1 MKSRQQMMWTRLAS
15 LALMAGALT
24 ALGAC
29 SLRYDFT
36 ECETDSDCLQIEQP
50 GAGQYYVCD
59 QNQCV
64 LDDARECRTDSDCG
78 AESNCQSGVCQ
89 AIEPPADTGG
99 DADAGNPD
107 AADTGDV
114 EDEPDAP
121 SLDCTTTQACIDRF
135 GESYYCAPTGTCVDT
150 THASCDPVY
159 YPNSDRDN
167 IILLGSIIPT
177 QGAAYQGLGTT
188 VKNGVRMAVIEYASN
203 AFTLPSGHTVAH
215 LHCEGG
221 SSQTGQAV
229 AQHMKDIGVPIVV
242 GPLTSS
248 TYLDTV
254 REVAAT
260 DPDNDGTFDDPMGAI
275 AIGATSPAIGNL
287 DSTGKHSFQI
297 IANDRYQSSAMVD
310 RTHNL
315 RWRSCV
321 GRAGSECTDDASC
334 EATFGPGYVYDA
346 SKATTPCKD
355 STPQIAVF
363 YKDDQ
368 YGRDLQSLLISRF
381 TDRYP
386 EASIE
391 FYRYADPAS
400 LDFDPA
406 RIAQEFGTVIAAALS
421 GDNAMPTADLVLFV
435 GTGETASLAKGYISA
450 LPNQQAAL
458 SKRYIFSHGGAA
470 DAPNMFDGDN
480 GLSET
485 LMGNVEAVTP
495 NIFNQPYYTK
505 WQQRYSITFSAPAQ
519 TSVGG
524 VAYDGAYMAIFAM
537 AGVPSGSDITGA
549 NVTKVIEE
557 GRLQNTDTGTE
568 IVLEE
573 NTSFPGEARE
583 ALRNGGDI
591 DIVGVSGALDF
602 TFDNDVNTGTVR
614 SNYLGLDVTS
624 RQTGGGDTVYEV
636 LPSRIYGL
644 APDENFGMW
653 QPIPSP

>member
-1 MKSRQQMMWTRLAS
+1 MRLAS
-15 LALMAGALT
+15 LVLLAGALT
-24 ALGAC
+24 ALGGC

-36 ECETDSDCLQIEQP
+36 ECEVDSDCLQIEQP
-50 GAGQYYVCD
+50 AEGEFYVCD

-64 LDDARECRTDSDCG
+64 VDDNRQCRTDSDCG
-78 AESNCQSGVCQ
+78 ADGNCQSGVCQ
-89 AIEPPADTGG
+89 TIEPPGDAGG
-99 DADAGNPD
+99 DADAGDVGDVDPS
-107 AADTGDV
+107 DTNDV

-121 SLDCTTTQACIDRF
+121 SLDCAITQECIDRF
-135 GESYYCAPTGTCVDT
+135 GDSYYCAPSGTCVDT
-150 THASCDPVY
+150 AHASCDDIY

-188 VKNGVRMAVIEYASN
+188 IKNGVRMAVIEYASN

-221 SSQTGQAV
+221 SSQTGQEV

-254 REVAAT
+254 REVAAV
-260 DPDNDGTFDDPMGAI
+260 DADNDGTFDDPMGAI

-287 DSTGKHSFQI
+287 ESTGKHSFQI
-297 IANDRYQSSAMVD
+297 IANDRYQSSAIVD
-310 RTHNL
+310 RTQNL
-315 RWRSCV
+315 RWQSCV
-321 GRAGSECTDDASC
+321 ARAGSECTDDTTC
-334 EATFGPGYVYDA
+334 EQTFGPGYVFD
-346 SKATTPCKD
+346 STKPDTPCKD
-355 STPQIAVF
+355 STPQVAVF

-381 TDRYP
+381 TDRYTD
-386 EASIE
+386 ATVK
-391 FYRYADPAS
+391 FYKYADPAS
-400 LDFDPA
+400 LDFDET
-406 RIAQEFGTVIAAALS
+406 RIAQEFGNVIGAALS
-421 GDNAMPTADLVLFV
+421 GNDALPTADIVLFV

-450 LPNQQAAL
+450 LPSQQAAL
-458 SKRYIFSHGGAA
+458 SKRYVFSHGGAA
-470 DAPNMFDGDN
+470 DAPNMFAGDQ
-480 GLSET
+480 GLSEA
-485 LMGNVEAVTP
+485 LMGNVEAIAP

-537 AGVPSGSDITGA
+537 AGVPSGSELSGA

-557 GRLQNTDTGTE
+557 GRLQNADTGTE

-573 NTSFPGEARE
+573 NTSFPGDARE
-583 ALRNGGDI
+583 ALKNGGDI
-591 DIVGVSGALDF
+591 DMVGVSGALDF
-602 TFDNDVNTGTVR
+602 TFDNDVNVGTVR
-614 SNYLGLDVTS
+614 SNYLLLSVMS
-624 RQTGGGDTVYEV
+624 RQTGGGSTVYEGV
-636 LPSRIYGL
+636 PTQIYGL
-644 APDENFGMW
+644 IPGENHGMW
-653 QPIPSP
+653 QPIPAP